1 MFALATMPSAAS
13 SWSIEPSYYYSRPF
27 SMVETTSPFERMRKK
42 QRLIAQRLLDQ
53 QQIEHPSRQYELIDN
68 EEKFQL
74 TMDVPGVQEKDIDI
88 KLDDG
93 TLTVQGHRLV
103 STESS
108 QFTSSFFQSFSLD
121 RTVDVD
127 TFTASLKN
135 GVLVVSASKDL
146 AKLEENVRQ
155 IPITT
160 LTAVTDGTED
170 KPIDIQEDEPI
181 DTNTQTPEES
191 KEEEGS
197 ATATATENKEE
208 SKEEEDSPTATSNES
223 PAESKK

>member
-1 MFALATMPSAAS
+1 
-13 SWSIEPSYYYSRPF
+13 
-27 SMVETTSPFERMRKK
+27 MRKK
-42 QRLIAQRLLDQ
+42 QRLIAQRLLNQ

-93 TLTVQGHRLV
+93 TLTVQGHRVV

-181 DTNTQTPEES
+181 DTNAQTPQS

-208 SKEEEDSPTATSNES
+208 SKEEEDSPTATSTES